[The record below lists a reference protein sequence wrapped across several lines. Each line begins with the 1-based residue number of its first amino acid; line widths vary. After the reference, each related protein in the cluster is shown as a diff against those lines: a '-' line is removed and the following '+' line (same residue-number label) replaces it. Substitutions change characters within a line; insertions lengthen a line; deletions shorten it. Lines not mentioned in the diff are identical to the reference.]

1 MRKKKTAKTSSH
13 RSCSFRSETLYFL
26 LNRFH
31 ARRIAKGTRER
42 CTGMRIRPQY
52 QEALVKSR
60 SDAANAAGYAYI
72 SKVFFSC
79 G

>member
-1 MRKKKTAKTSSH
+1 
-13 RSCSFRSETLYFL
+13 
-26 LNRFH
+26 
-31 ARRIAKGTRER
+31 
-42 CTGMRIRPQY
+42 MRIRPQY